1 MISNL
6 LLKHRK
12 LTKDEYLIIQD
23 VFSKEEKELLEE
35 IVECQENS
43 DKEVKE

>member
-6 LLKHRK
+6 LLEHKK

-23 VFSKEEKELLEE
+23 VFSKEEKELLKE
-35 IVECQENS
+35 IVECQEKL
-43 DKEVKE
+43 DKVVE